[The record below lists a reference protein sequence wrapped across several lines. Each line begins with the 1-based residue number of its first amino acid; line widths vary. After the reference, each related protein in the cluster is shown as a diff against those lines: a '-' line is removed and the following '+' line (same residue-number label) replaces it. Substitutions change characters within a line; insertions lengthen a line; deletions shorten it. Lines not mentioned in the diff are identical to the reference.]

1 MKVMPKPAVMLAS
14 DYQPDDLVW
23 FRTNSTE
30 YCVFTVDP
38 TFSLGKFDVTPI
50 TYRNLLLA
58 SRKMVH
64 SQFAMDPPS
73 FITIRH
79 FRHTYSLLQA

>member
-1 MKVMPKPAVMLAS
+1 MKVLREPAVMLAS

-23 FRTNSTE
+23 FGTNSTKH
-30 YCVFTVDP
+30 CVFTIDP
-38 TFSLGKFDVTPI
+38 TFSLWKFDVTPI
-50 TYRNLLLA
+50 MYRNLLLE

-73 FITIRH
+73 FITI
-79 FRHTYSLLQA
+79 